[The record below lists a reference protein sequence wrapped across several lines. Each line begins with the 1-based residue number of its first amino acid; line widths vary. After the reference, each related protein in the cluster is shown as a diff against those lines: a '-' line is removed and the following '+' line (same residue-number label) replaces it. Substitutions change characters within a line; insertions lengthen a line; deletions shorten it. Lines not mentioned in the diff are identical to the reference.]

1 MSAPLILVTSDQR
14 SFDNYVW
21 AATPTQY
28 LEAVAQVAN
37 GVPVIVP
44 TLDQPL
50 DVDALL
56 DRADGVVATGSRSNV
71 HPSRYGGSPTEE
83 AEPYDQARDAVSLK
97 LIARAI
103 ERGVPLLAICRGM
116 QELNAALGGTL
127 HPAVHTMPGR
137 MDHRPPEADDNAER
151 FKLSHVVDL
160 VPDGALA
167 EMLGETSFMVNSLHR
182 QAMFALSDRL
192 VVEATAPDG
201 TIEAVRV
208 KDAPGFAF
216 GVQWHPEFW
225 ARTDPPS
232 RRLFEAFG
240 DAARAFAAH
249 KTQSPAPAPG

>member
-14 SFDNYVW
+14 SFDKYVW

-28 LEAVAQVAN
+28 LEAVAQVAG

-44 TLDQPL
+44 TLDKPL
-50 DVDALL
+50 NVDDLL

-71 HPSRYGGSPTEE
+71 HPSHYGGTPTEE
-83 AEPYDQARDAVSLK
+83 AEPYDQARDAVSLR

-127 HPAVHTMPGR
+127 HPAVHTIPGR

-151 FKLSHVVDL
+151 FKLRHIVDL
-160 VPDGALA
+160 DPDGELA
-167 EMLGETSFMVNSLHR
+167 AIMGETSFMVNSLHR
-182 QAMFALSDRL
+182 QAMFTLSDRL
-192 VVEATAPDG
+192 IVEATAPDG

-208 KDAPGFAF
+208 RDAADFAF

-240 DAARAFAAH
+240 DAARAFAAR
-249 KTQSPAPAPG
+249 KAQAAASAAV

>member
-14 SFDNYVW
+14 SFDKYVW

-28 LEAVAQVAN
+28 LEAVTQVAQ

-44 TLDQPL
+44 ALDQPL

-56 DRADGVVATGSRSNV
+56 DRADGV
-71 HPSRYGGSPTEE
+71 
-83 AEPYDQARDAVSLK
+83 LK

-103 ERGVPLLAICRGM
+103 DRGVPLLAICRGM

-127 HPAVHTMPGR
+127 HPAVHAIPGR

-151 FKLSHVVDL
+151 FKLRHAVDL
-160 VPDGALA
+160 VPDGELA
-167 EMLGETSFMVNSLHR
+167 GIIGETCFMVNSLHR
-182 QAMFALSDRL
+182 QAMFTLPDRL

-208 KDAPGFAF
+208 KDAPAFAF
-216 GVQWHPEFW
+216 AVQWHPEFW

-240 DAARAFAAH
+240 DAARAYAAEKGH
-249 KTQSPAPAPG
+249 AHAPAAV